1 MENKN
6 KGLLAFAIVVIVAIV
21 AIIYMIPDGSTDYTN
36 ENEEE
41 EIAYV
46 RRYVPSVTVT
56 NVTADTIQTVGQPLA
71 SGDTLTTNESGYA
84 MLLFLDETVARVSP
98 SSQMVIRSSLNEQRN
113 LNLRTQISLAIGGLF
128 LDVQRGED
136 KEFEVTTSNTVASVK
151 GTRFGVDADG
161 YVWVEEGEV
170 EVEVRETGEL
180 ITLNDM
186 SYVRVDE
193 TGATET
199 GELTEEEIE
208 ELTSAYQ
215 ILESDLIE
223 RQMRLQFRNQQGDTL
238 DEDLRIFEQED
249 EEGQN

>member
-1 MENKN
+1 MEKKN
-6 KGLLAFAIVVIVAIV
+6 KGLLGFAIVVVAAVV
-21 AIIYMIPDGSTDYTN
+21 AIIFMLPDDRPITGTDSA
-36 ENEEE
+36 ED

-56 NVTADTIQTVGQPLA
+56 NISVDTLQTVGQPLV
-71 SGDTLTTNESGYA
+71 SGDTLTTNQSGYA

-128 LDVQRGED
+128 MDVQRGTD

-151 GTRFGVDADG
+151 GTRFGVDSDG
-161 YVWVEEGEV
+161 FVWVEEGEV
-170 EVEVRETGEL
+170 EVEVRSTGEL
-180 ITLNDM
+180 LTLTDM

-193 TGATET
+193 TGTVER
-199 GELTEEEIE
+199 GELGEELLE
-208 ELTSAYQ
+208 ELTSEYQ

-249 EEGQN
+249 EEGEN